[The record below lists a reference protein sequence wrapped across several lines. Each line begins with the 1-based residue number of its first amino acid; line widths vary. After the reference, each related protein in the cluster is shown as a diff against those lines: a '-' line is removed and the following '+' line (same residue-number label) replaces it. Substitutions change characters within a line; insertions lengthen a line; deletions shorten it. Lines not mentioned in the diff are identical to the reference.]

1 MNRVCF
7 SKHYRKKALLK
18 NREDVT
24 GKSKQRLTT
33 AFFVA
38 AGGSKISETVVIWK
52 NKSPSNHQDVLR
64 TFRAKL
70 GQVWYITS
78 QMKRP
83 G

>member
-1 MNRVCF
+1 M
-7 SKHYRKKALLK
+7 LK

-38 AGGSKISETVVIWK
+38 AGGSKISEPVIIWK

-64 TFRAKL
+64 TFRGKL